1 MNEKPTPKYIDPMVD
16 LGFKKIFKE
25 SGKKQLLIRPLNEI
39 FGLDIVDI
47 NIRESEQMGLVR
59 EAHRVSYDLLCTDTG
74 GNRFIVEVQLAD
86 QKYFLE
92 RALFYTAVP
101 IAKSM
106 PKRPA
111 KPKKKKD
118 QAKKKRIRWNY
129 NYPPVFFLGLLNF
142 DLPRRSREPRAP
154 GQYIHLFSLRD
165 EQTGELMTGRLR
177 FAFLE
182 VARFDKTKEQ
192 CQTFEDRFLFI
203 MKNLP
208 TFVETPELWADGD
221 PYFQELLQEAEFANM
236 TDRQLERYLARM
248 MPQWDYE
255 NAMDYAEE
263 KGRDLG
269 RAEGRAEMKVEQKLE
284 DARALKQSGVDIK
297 IIAQALEL
305 TEEQVRGL

>member
-1 MNEKPTPKYIDPMVD
+1 MVD
-16 LGFKKIFKE
+16 FGFKKIFKE
-25 SGKKQLLIRPLNEI
+25 SGKKQLLIRPLNAI

-59 EAHRVSYDLLCTDTG
+59 EAHRISYDLFCTGADS
-74 GNRFIVEVQLAD
+74 NRFIIEVQLGE

-111 KPKKKKD
+111 KSKKKKD

-129 NYPPVFFLGLLNF
+129 NYPPVFLMGLLNF
-142 DLPRRSREPRAP
+142 DLRHFNPNLKEPE
-154 GQYIHLFSLRD
+154 QFIHLFSLRD
-165 EQTGELMTGRLR
+165 EHTGELMTDRLR

-182 VARFDKTKEQ
+182 VARFNKTMEQ
-192 CQTFEDRFLFI
+192 CQTFEERFLFI

-208 TFVETPELWADGD
+208 TFVETPELWADD
-221 PYFQELLQEAEFANM
+221 EPYFQELLQEAEFAKM
-236 TDRQLERYLARM
+236 TDRQQEQYLARM
-248 MPQWDYE
+248 MHEWDYQ
-255 NAMDYAEE
+255 NSIDFAME
-263 KGRDLG
+263 KGE
-269 RAEGRAEMKVEQKLE
+269 AKKAIET
-284 DARALKQSGVDIK
+284 ARRLKQLGVGLA
-297 IIAQALEL
+297 IITQATGL

>member
-1 MNEKPTPKYIDPMVD
+1 MVD
-16 LGFKKIFKE
+16 FGFKKIFKE
-25 SGKKQLLIRPLNEI
+25 SGKKQLLIRPLNAI

-59 EAHRVSYDLLCTDTG
+59 EAHRISYDLFCTGAD
-74 GNRFIVEVQLAD
+74 GNRFIIEVQLGE

-111 KPKKKKD
+111 KSKKKKN

-129 NYPPVFFLGLLNF
+129 NYPPVFLMGLLNF
-142 DLPRRSREPRAP
+142 DLRHFNPNLKEPE
-154 GQYIHLFSLRD
+154 QFIHLFSLRD
-165 EQTGELMTGRLR
+165 EHTGELMTDRLR

-182 VARFDKTKEQ
+182 VARFNKTKEQ

-208 TFVETPELWADGD
+208 TFVETPELWADD
-221 PYFQELLQEAEFANM
+221 EPYFQELLQEAEFAKM
-236 TDRQLERYLARM
+236 TDRQQEQYLARM
-248 MPQWDYE
+248 MHEWDYQ
-255 NAMDYAEE
+255 NSIDFAME
-263 KGRDLG
+263 KGE
-269 RAEGRAEMKVEQKLE
+269 AKKAIET
-284 DARALKQSGVDIK
+284 ARRLKQLGVGLDI
-297 IIAQALEL
+297 ITQATGL

>member
-1 MNEKPTPKYIDPMVD
+1 MVD
-16 LGFKKIFKE
+16 FGFKKIFKE
-25 SGKKQLLIRPLNEI
+25 SGKKQLLIRPLNAI

-59 EAHRVSYDLLCTDTG
+59 EAHRISYDLFCTGAD
-74 GNRFIVEVQLAD
+74 GNRFIIEVQLGE

-111 KPKKKKD
+111 KSKKKKD

-129 NYPPVFFLGLLNF
+129 NYPPVFLMGLLNF
-142 DLPRRSREPRAP
+142 DLRHFNPNLKEPE
-154 GQYIHLFSLRD
+154 QFIHLFSLRD
-165 EQTGELMTGRLR
+165 EHTGELMTDRLR

-182 VARFDKTKEQ
+182 VARFNKTKEQ
-192 CQTFEDRFLFI
+192 CQTFEERFLFI

-208 TFVETPELWADGD
+208 TFVETPELWADD
-221 PYFQELLQEAEFANM
+221 EPYFQELLQEAEFAKM
-236 TDRQLERYLARM
+236 TDRQQEQYLARM
-248 MPQWDYE
+248 MHEWDYQ
-255 NAMDYAEE
+255 NSIDFAME
-263 KGRDLG
+263 KGE
-269 RAEGRAEMKVEQKLE
+269 AKKAIET
-284 DARALKQSGVDIK
+284 ARRLKQLGVGLDI
-297 IIAQALEL
+297 ITQATGL

>member
-1 MNEKPTPKYIDPMVD
+1 MNEKLTPKYINPMVD
-16 LGFKKIFKE
+16 FGFKKIFKE

-47 NIRESEQMGLVR
+47 NIRESEQIGLVR

-86 QKYFLE
+86 QKFFQE

-118 QAKKKRIRWNY
+118 QVKKKRFRWNY
-129 NYPPVFFLGLLNF
+129 NYPPVFFLALLNF
-142 DLPRRSREPRAP
+142 DLPRRSRAQRDPE
-154 GQYIHLFSLRD
+154 QYIHLFSLRD
-165 EQTGELMTGRLR
+165 EQTGELMTDRLR

-182 VARFDKTKEQ
+182 VARFDKTMEQ
-192 CQTFEDRFLFI
+192 CQTFEERFLFI

-255 NAMDYAEE
+255 NAMDYAKE
-263 KGRDLG
+263 KGK
-269 RAEGRAEMKVEQKLE
+269 AEGKAEGEAKGEAKRSAE
-284 DARALKQSGVDIK
+284 TARLMLADHKPMDEIVKYSG
-297 IIAQALEL
+297 L
-305 TEEQVRGL
+305 TEEQIRAL

>member
-1 MNEKPTPKYIDPMVD
+1 MVD
-16 LGFKKIFKE
+16 FGFKKIFKE
-25 SGKKQLLIRPLNEI
+25 SGKKQLLIRPLNAI

-59 EAHRVSYDLLCTDTG
+59 EAHRISYDLFCTGAD
-74 GNRFIVEVQLAD
+74 GNRFIIEVQLGE

-111 KPKKKKD
+111 KSKKKKD

-129 NYPPVFFLGLLNF
+129 NYPPVFLMGLLNF
-142 DLPRRSREPRAP
+142 DLRHFNPNLKEPE
-154 GQYIHLFSLRD
+154 QFIHLFSLRD
-165 EQTGELMTGRLR
+165 EHTGELMTDRLR

-182 VARFDKTKEQ
+182 VARFNKTKEQ

-208 TFVETPELWADGD
+208 TFVETPELWADD
-221 PYFQELLQEAEFANM
+221 EPYFQEFLQEAEFAKM
-236 TDRQLERYLARM
+236 TDRQQEQYLARM
-248 MPQWDYE
+248 MHEWDYQ
-255 NAMDYAEE
+255 NSIDFAME
-263 KGRDLG
+263 KGE
-269 RAEGRAEMKVEQKLE
+269 AKKAIET
-284 DARALKQSGVDIK
+284 ARRLKQLGVGLDI
-297 IIAQALEL
+297 ITQATGL